1 MNFLFGKPER
11 ACGLLSNAVHRIAVE
26 DSATV
31 LMQFT
36 GGVHAVVDARWNSRV
51 PRDQFRIIGE
61 NGGINLDPLNG
72 PELRLRSELPAAD
85 RTELLPPHANLH
97 FPIVENFVDAVLA
110 NDPARLACPA
120 EQAAWVDWTIEQ
132 VVSAQ
137 ARPS

>member
-31 LMQFT
+31 LMEFS
-36 GGVHAVVDARWNSRV
+36 GGVHAVVDVRWSSHV
-51 PRDQFRIIGE
+51 ARDQFRIIGE
-61 NGGINLDPLNG
+61 NGEINLDPLNS
-72 PELRLRSELPAAD
+72 PELRLSSELPVAG

-97 FPIVENFVDAVLA
+97 FPLVENFVDAVLG

-132 VVSAQ
+132 VVSVQ
-137 ARPS
+137 AHHS